1 MAIVQIPLLG
11 RARKSAGE
19 MTFTKWK
26 DKNVLKNKASN
37 VANPDTVNQQMRRG
51 MFAQL
56 VVIARNYLP
65 VLDIGFIAYRGVMSQ
80 FNAFIKY
87 NYGTFVAAGTAPAF
101 SVVPADMIISKGPLT
116 PTTIT
121 SITAVNASANVTVAF
136 PTGTTA
142 PDQAA
147 NDKAYLV
154 VYNET
159 THDRGYQLTATL
171 RSSGAISATLSGN
184 ATTAD
189 NVRAYLFFTRN
200 DGSIASDTETDIVTV

>member
-56 VVIARNYLP
+56 VVVARSYLP

-87 NYGTFVAAGTAPAF
+87 NYGTFVAAGTPPFLA
-101 SVVPADMIISKGPLT
+101 VVPAEMIISKGPLT

-159 THDRGYQLTATL
+159 TDDRGFQLTATL

>member
-56 VVIARNYLP
+56 VVVARSYLP

-159 THDRGYQLTATL
+159 SHDRGYQLTPTL

-184 ATTAD
+184 ATTAN